1 MFRTFAFE
9 TSEATFAFETSEATF
24 ETSESARRAKRTY
37 THLYTPRPRA
47 DKLPRYWLAKKSKSG
62 KETLSKW
69 RRAREISLNIN
80 RSTITIR
87 MGLYARSIIN
97 FKWNFGN
104 LNSMAGEKRL
114 ANTDAIK
121 HAESR
126 QAAQKR
132 SNGGQNQG
140 PVTVQEHDRA
150 ETQWQ
155 WQDIAEQMG
164 IENKFYKNIGLSA
177 PLSRMLAKKWD
188 NNVLFEKLTE
198 QVLLSILRTA
208 PPRQFQ
214 PNEITNFVTNKD
226 LVLKKLDSKEEVE
239 FAAGCSGTIV
249 KLKKQGNVRKLYGK
263 RRIGKVQFVVFMEN
277 EEKAKFLINP
287 NDLFAPFI
295 KAMAYGLFMKI
306 FEIIPSANFEET
318 IKYNEIFSD
327 WRRKYD
333 INYRRKEYGNN
344 GHQNEEK
351 AKFLINP
358 NDLFAP
364 FIKAMAYGLFM
375 KIFEIIP
382 SANFEETIKYNDIF
396 SDWRRK
402 YDINYRRKQYG
413 KGHQYSAVEIAST

>member
-1 MFRTFAFE
+1 VVKKKQNILYKHGSPFLKMFR
-9 TSEATFAFETSEATF
+9 TFAFETSEATF
-24 ETSESARRAKRTY
+24 ETSEANSARRGTY

-97 FKWNFGN
+97 FNWNFGN
-104 LNSMAGEKRL
+104 LKSMAGEKRL

-126 QAAQKR
+126 QAARKR
-132 SNGGQNQG
+132 TNGGQNQG
-140 PVTVQEHDRA
+140 PETLQEHDRA

-177 PLSRMLAKKWD
+177 PLSRMLAKKWE

-198 QVLLSILRTA
+198 QVLKRIPNYSLW
-208 PPRQFQ
+208 QFQ
-214 PNEITNFVTNKD
+214 PNAITNFVTNKD
-226 LVLKKLDSKEEVE
+226 LVLKKLDSKEERR

-249 KLKKQGNVRKLYGK
+249 KLRKQGNVRKLYGK
-263 RRIGKVQFVVFMEN
+263 RRTDKVQFVVFMEI
-277 EEKAKFLINP
+277 EEKTEEDDDTEEKFLINP

-333 INYRRKEYGNN
+333 INYRK
-344 GHQNEEK
+344 
-351 AKFLINP
+351 
-358 NDLFAP
+358 
-364 FIKAMAYGLFM
+364 
-375 KIFEIIP
+375 
-382 SANFEETIKYNDIF
+382 
-396 SDWRRK
+396 
-402 YDINYRRKQYG
+402 KQYG
-413 KGHQYSAVEIAST
+413 KGHQHSTVEISSIPDQ

>member
-1 MFRTFAFE
+1 MVKKKQNILYKHGSPFLKMFR
-9 TSEATFAFETSEATF
+9 TFAFETSEATF
-24 ETSESARRAKRTY
+24 ETSEANSARRAKRTY

-69 RRAREISLNIN
+69 RKAREISLNIN

-97 FKWNFGN
+97 FNWNFGN
-104 LNSMAGEKRL
+104 LNSMAWKKRL

-121 HAESR
+121 HAKSR
-126 QAAQKR
+126 KAARKR
-132 SNGGQNQG
+132 KNGGQNQG
-140 PVTVQEHDRA
+140 PVTVQEHDLA

-164 IENKFYKNIGLSA
+164 IENKFYKNIGLSL
-177 PLSRMLAKKWD
+177 PLSRQLAKEWE

-198 QVLLSILRTA
+198 QVLKRIPNYSLW
-208 PPRQFQ
+208 QFQ
-214 PNEITNFVTNKD
+214 PNAITNFVTNKD
-226 LVLKKLDSKEEVE
+226 LVLKKLDSKEERR

-249 KLKKQGNVRKLYGK
+249 KLRKQGN
-263 RRIGKVQFVVFMEN
+263 VQFVVFMEN
-277 EEKAKFLINP
+277 EKKTKFLINP
-287 NDLFAPFI
+287 DDLFAPFI

-333 INYRRKEYGNN
+333 INYRK
-344 GHQNEEK
+344 
-351 AKFLINP
+351 
-358 NDLFAP
+358 
-364 FIKAMAYGLFM
+364 
-375 KIFEIIP
+375 
-382 SANFEETIKYNDIF
+382 
-396 SDWRRK
+396 
-402 YDINYRRKQYG
+402 KQYG
-413 KGHQYSAVEIAST
+413 KGYQYSTVEIAS